1 MIGAGERGPSR
12 LRQYQQQGGSV
23 TLLEIHVALSLFGI
37 VAGLA
42 AMIATAQGK
51 LPPALTAVFLG
62 SLVLT
67 SATGFPLPPFGLDPP
82 RIVGIISL
90 VLLAIAIAALYL
102 FRLAGAWRWIYVV
115 TATIACWFNGF
126 VGVAQTFMKIDFFHA
141 LAPTQQ
147 EPPFLIAQVA
157 VLALFIVF
165 GWLGVK
171 RVKRAG

>member
-1 MIGAGERGPSR
+1 M
-12 LRQYQQQGGSV
+12 
-23 TLLEIHVALSLFGI
+23 TLLQIHVALSLIGI

-42 AMIATAQGK
+42 AMLAMIQGR
-51 LPPALTAVFLG
+51 LPPALTAIFLG

-82 RIVGIISL
+82 RIVGIVSL
-90 VLLAIAIAALYL
+90 VLLAVAIVALYL
-102 FRLAGAWRWIYVV
+102 FHLAGTWRWLYVV
-115 TATIACWFNGF
+115 TATAACWLNCF
-126 VGVAQTFMKIDFFHA
+126 VGVAQTFMKIPFFTA

-147 EPPFLIAQVA
+147 EPPFAIAELA

-171 RVKRAG
+171 RVRR

>member
-1 MIGAGERGPSR
+1 M
-12 LRQYQQQGGSV
+12 
-23 TLLEIHVALSLFGI
+23 TLLQIHVALSLIGI
-37 VAGLA
+37 VSGLA
-42 AMIATAQGK
+42 AMLAMIQGK
-51 LPPALTAVFLG
+51 LPPALTAIFLG

-90 VLLAIAIAALYL
+90 VLLALACAGLYL
-102 FRLAGAWRWIYVV
+102 FHLAGAWRWIYVV
-115 TATIACWFNGF
+115 TATAACWFNCF
-126 VGVAQTFMKIDFFHA
+126 VGVAQTFMKIQFFNA

-147 EPPFLIAQVA
+147 EPPFLIAQLA

-171 RVKRAG
+171 QVQRPG

>member
-1 MIGAGERGPSR
+1 MIGADERSPR
-12 LRQYQQQGGSV
+12 LRQDEQHGRSM
-23 TLLEIHVALSLFGI
+23 TLLQIHVALSLLGI

-42 AMIATAQGK
+42 AMIAMSQGK
-51 LPPALTAVFLG
+51 LPSALTAIFLG

-90 VLLAIAIAALYL
+90 VMLALAIAALYL

-115 TATIACWFNGF
+115 TATIACWFNCF
-126 VGVAQTFMKIDFFHA
+126 VGVAQAFMKVSFIHA

-147 EPPFLIAQVA
+147 EPPFLIAQLA
-157 VLALFIVF
+157 VLALFILF
-165 GWLGVK
+165 AWLGLKHVK
-171 RVKRAG
+171 RGA